1 MSKILK
7 FYSAVAILFG
17 TVVGAGV
24 FGIPFV
30 MAKSGFLTGI
40 LAIVII
46 GAIVLTTNL
55 CLGEVVL
62 RTPGKHQLT
71 GYAEIYLGKIGKFIM
86 FFAMIFG
93 IYGALIAYTIGIS
106 QSLNAVFGGGILF
119 WGALFYVA
127 ASFIIFKGLKT
138 IAVSEL
144 LLICIKS
151 LTLLI
156 IVVFSVVHS
165 DFSVDKLLI
174 FDLSKVLVPYGVI
187 LFAFLGSIAIPEMK
201 DVLVQQKNNFKK
213 AILIGSIL

>member
-71 GYAEIYLGKIGKFIM
+71 SY
-86 FFAMIFG
+86 
-93 IYGALIAYTIGIS
+93 S
-106 QSLNAVFGGGILF
+106 
-119 WGALFYVA
+119 
-127 ASFIIFKGLKT
+127 
-138 IAVSEL
+138 
-144 LLICIKS
+144 
-151 LTLLI
+151 
-156 IVVFSVVHS
+156 
-165 DFSVDKLLI
+165 
-174 FDLSKVLVPYGVI
+174 
-187 LFAFLGSIAIPEMK
+187 
-201 DVLVQQKNNFKK
+201 
-213 AILIGSIL
+213 